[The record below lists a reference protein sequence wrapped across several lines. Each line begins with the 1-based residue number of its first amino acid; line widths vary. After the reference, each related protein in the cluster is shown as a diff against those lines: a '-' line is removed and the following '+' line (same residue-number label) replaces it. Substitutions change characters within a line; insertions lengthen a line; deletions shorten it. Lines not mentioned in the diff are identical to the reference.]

1 MKRSILVFLLITLVA
16 VTLVAQAPAGGQAPG
31 AGGGGGQ
38 RGGGGGGGARGGGRG
53 APAAP
58 ATGPIAD
65 AVNAIVAAINS
76 QDVATLN
83 KMVTPDAQWLDEDG
97 HMPPASAWIPKFA
110 TAGKKLTISGLK
122 VGQPTPDTG
131 WAAFNYT
138 LEEGAAGSITG
149 MDSMMF
155 KKNGN
160 DWQAVLIHAAV
171 NTKAITPH

>member
-1 MKRSILVFLLITLVA
+1 MKRSILMFLLIAMVA
-16 VTLVAQAPAGGQAPG
+16 GALLAQAPAGGQAPG

-38 RGGGGGGGARGGGRG
+38 RGAGGPGGGRGGGRG
-53 APAAP
+53 APAP

-65 AVNAIVAAINS
+65 AVNEIVTAINS

-97 HMPPASAWIPKFA
+97 HMPPASAWIPRFA
-110 TAGKKLTISGLK
+110 MPGKKLTISNLR
-122 VGQPTPDTG
+122 VAQPTPDTG

-138 LEEGAAGSITG
+138 LEEAAGSITG
-149 MDSMMF
+149 MDSILF
-155 KKNGN
+155 KKTGN

-171 NTKAITPH
+171 NTKAVTPH